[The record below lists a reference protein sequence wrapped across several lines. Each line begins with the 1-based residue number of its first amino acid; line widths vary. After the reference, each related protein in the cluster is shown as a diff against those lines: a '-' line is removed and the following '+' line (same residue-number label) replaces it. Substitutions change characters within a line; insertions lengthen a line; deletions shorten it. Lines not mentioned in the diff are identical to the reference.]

1 MQEVFV
7 DLWCMKFSHQQNADR
22 KKAKK
27 QKDTLIQS
35 VLSLHFDNALHPDTF
50 VKHCTYKLI
59 WIYKRR
65 CVSHLKISIV
75 QDQAGVFQRR
85 LDKRFFPSGYRTSI
99 EVQFTR
105 SGKVEV
111 YVRTYYLKQWRRL
124 EWLNS
129 LKL

>member
-35 VLSLHFDNALHPDTF
+35 VLSLHFDNALHLDTF

-85 LDKRFFPSGYRTSI
+85 LDKRFFPQDI
-99 EVQFTR
+99 ELRLKYNLRGQGKLKFT
-105 SGKVEV
+105 
-111 YVRTYYLKQWRRL
+111 L
-124 EWLNS
+124 EHIIWSNEEDWNG
-129 LKL
+129 